1 MAIDKIT
8 REQIS
13 ELCVE
18 GLAKR
23 PNQKGRYG
31 RSGLSAD
38 ELRRAFDGLALLAI
52 EKINE
57 IIEYIGQNGVTG
69 EGSGSGSSSGSSE
82 LPSNIEAL
90 LDGKADKTHTHDER
104 YYTATTLNL
113 LLAACLP
120 KSPDG
125 TNELIGEDGKISATY
140 LPESEEASAAGTA
153 LADEGGYY
161 EASDVEGAL
170 AELGAQLSEL
180 DDALGRI

>member
-57 IIEYIGQNGVTG
+57 IIEYIGQNGVTS
-69 EGSGSGSSSGSSE
+69 SGSGSSE